1 MYDLS
6 EYFPERDILP
16 LQKNTEYRKLS
27 FVTWCNNNHLKLNIN
42 ETNELVVDH
51 KRKSSHTPT
60 SLGMDFKQ

>member
-6 EYFPERDILP
+6 EYFPERDVLP
-16 LQKNTEYRKLS
+16 SLREEYRGLS